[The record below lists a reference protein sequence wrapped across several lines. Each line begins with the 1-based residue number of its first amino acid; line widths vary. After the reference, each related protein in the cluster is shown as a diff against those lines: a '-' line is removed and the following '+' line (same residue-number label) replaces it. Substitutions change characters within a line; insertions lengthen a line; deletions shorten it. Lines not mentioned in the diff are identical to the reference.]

1 MKLELALWSG
11 VTVHFLGF
19 GILYAIIGDD
29 PAGASLLLLGAG
41 LGGLVAYW
49 TWAWRRKHP
58 HPRPEDRPDGDVAE
72 ESGVVGVFPTASL
85 RPLAIAVGMTGA
97 VLGVVL
103 GSWMTIGGLAIVASQ
118 AALLVRD
125 ADR

>member
-1 MKLELALWSG
+1 MILWSG
-11 VTVHFLGF
+11 VTVHFLAF
-19 GILYAIIGDD
+19 GIFYAIVGDD
-29 PAGASLLLLGAG
+29 PAGTSLLLLAAG
-41 LGGLVAYW
+41 LGALVAWW
-49 TWAWRRKHP
+49 TWHWRRKHP
-58 HPRPEDRPDGDVAE
+58 QPRPEDRGDADVADE
-72 ESGVVGVFPTASL
+72 PGVVGVFPTASL

-103 GSWMTIGGLAIVASQ
+103 GSWMTIGGLAIVVSQ